1 MSDSKVQNRITTY
14 WDARGPSYDGSVG
27 HSLRDEA
34 ERGLWLQL
42 LRELLPPQP
51 ANVLDVGTG
60 TGFLAVLLSELG
72 HHVTGVDLSA
82 GMLALAEEK
91 CAGLPNPP
99 TLVVGDAHEPPGAP
113 GSFDVV
119 ISRHVLWT
127 LSDPPR
133 ALRSW
138 QRLLRPG
145 GALVVIDGLWWC
157 GGIDPAETEA
167 QQPWYALWQRH
178 YSAEV
183 QAALPLMHAQSL
195 RPAEE
200 LLLAAGFT
208 DVAAERLPAL
218 EQLERARNAD
228 AQEPKPRFVLRGRRA
243 GA

>member
-1 MSDSKVQNRITTY
+1 MSDGDVQNRITSY
-14 WDARGPSYDGSVG
+14 WDARGESYDGSVG
-27 HSLRDEA
+27 HSLRDDV
-34 ERGLWLQL
+34 ERGLWLTL
-42 LRELLPPQP
+42 LRELLPPPP
-51 ANVLDVGTG
+51 AAVLDVGTG

-82 GMLALAEEK
+82 GMLALAQEK
-91 CAGLPNPP
+91 CASLTNPP
-99 TLVVGDAHEPPGAP
+99 TLVIGDAHEPPGTP

-127 LSDPPR
+127 LSNPPR
-133 ALRSW
+133 ALSNW
-138 QRLLRPG
+138 LQLLRPG

-167 QQPWYALWQRH
+167 QEPWYELWQRH

-183 QAALPLMHAQSL
+183 QAELPLMHAQSL

-200 LLLAAGFT
+200 LLLTAGFA
-208 DVAAERLPAL
+208 DVVAERLLAL
-218 EQLERARNAD
+218 EQLERARNVD
-228 AQEPKPRFVLRGRRA
+228 GQEPKPRFVLRGRRP